1 MRVYSLKKMII
12 AFVGSFGVYVAIEE
26 VRFLLIGLK
35 EALSRNLPPL
45 IIVGDSSYA
54 IAWSSSFS
62 HSPWKLPNIGSSGPC
77 RYNEAEVLPLLLGV
91 RSYSSH

>member
-1 MRVYSLKKMII
+1 MRVYSLKKLII
-12 AFVGSFGVYVAIEE
+12 AFMGSFGVYVAIEE

-35 EALSRNLPPL
+35 EALSRNLPL

-54 IAWSSSFS
+54 IACASSFS
-62 HSPWKLPNIGSSGPC
+62 PSPWKLPNIGSSGLC
-77 RYNEAEVLPLLLGV
+77 RYNEAEVVPLLLGV